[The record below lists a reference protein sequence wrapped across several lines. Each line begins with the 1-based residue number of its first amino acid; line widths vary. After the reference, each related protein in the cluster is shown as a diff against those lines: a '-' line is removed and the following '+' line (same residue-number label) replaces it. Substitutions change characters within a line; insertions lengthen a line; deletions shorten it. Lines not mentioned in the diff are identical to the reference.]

1 MLKENG
7 NQESIIS
14 KIFKKITNNY
24 SLSQSQQQTQE
35 IKMSKNLPY
44 IKGISKKLW
53 HAFLSEKIRC
63 IYNTESTFCNYF
75 VNRNIE

>member
-1 MLKENG
+1 
-7 NQESIIS
+7 
-14 KIFKKITNNY
+14 
-24 SLSQSQQQTQE
+24 
-35 IKMSKNLPY
+35 MSKNLPY

-75 VNRNIE
+75 VNRNIEQIQKRKTISFMKMAAVIGCNIN

>member
-35 IKMSKNLPY
+35 IKMSKIYLILKVLVKNY
-44 IKGISKKLW
+44 GIHSYLKK
-53 HAFLSEKIRC
+53 
-63 IYNTESTFCNYF
+63 
-75 VNRNIE
+75 